1 MILPIGD
8 APNPRGVP
16 YVTYL
21 LIGANVAVYLL
32 VTMPLA
38 NTRPDPNNPLLY
50 EYVRVMAEALQNRIA
65 LQQLL
70 SQLSAYDLFTFA
82 YGWRPAAPSI
92 ETLFISMFLHGGLM
106 HLFGNMLFLWIYGD
120 NVEHR
125 FGPWRYLAA
134 YLGTGVAAT
143 LFQTALSPASQIPMI
158 GASGAISGVLGFY
171 FLWFPRNQVRVLW
184 FFPPFFM
191 QVFEISARIVLGLY
205 LILDNLLPF
214 LVSRAETGV
223 AHGAHIGGFVAGL
236 AAAWVL
242 DRHLLRE
249 RPTEYRAQTPDLHK
263 PAGSDAV
270 ARAIDRGA
278 LGEAAEEYFAAG
290 RHHNRGMLSPA
301 HSLELAEWLARHG
314 HSEGAL
320 IVLRRHLRDY
330 PNGPGLAEACVMAGD
345 LLFGELNQPTT
356 AYQYYLAALD
366 VKPLP
371 ELAERARRGISAI
384 EALQKCNIGHLHRR

>member
-32 VTMPLA
+32 VTLPLENA
-38 NTRPDPNNPLLY
+38 RPNPNDPVLY
-50 EYVRVMAEALQNRIA
+50 EYVRVMSETLPNRFALR
-65 LQQLL
+65 QLL
-70 SQLSAYDLFTFA
+70 SQLSAYDLFVFV
-82 YGWRPAAPSI
+82 YGWRPVSPSV
-92 ETLFISMFLHGGLM
+92 ETLFISMFLHGGLL
-106 HLFGNMLFLWIYGD
+106 HLLGNMLFLWIYGD

-125 FGPWRYLAA
+125 FGPVRYLIA
-134 YLGTGVAAT
+134 YLGTGAGAT
-143 LFQTALSPASQIPMI
+143 LFQTALSPSSPIPMI

-191 QVFEISARIVLGLY
+191 QVFEISARIVLGFY

-214 LVSRAETGV
+214 LLARAETGV
-223 AHGAHIGGFVAGL
+223 AHGAHIGGFVVGL
-236 AAAWVL
+236 SAAWIL
-242 DRHLLRE
+242 DRHFLRE
-249 RPTEYRAQTPDLHK
+249 KPIEYRSPAFDQTSPTG
-263 PAGSDAV
+263 PALIEKALYQGNFEDA
-270 ARAIDRGA
+270 AT
-278 LGEAAEEYFAAG
+278 EYFALPDY
-290 RHHNRGMLSPA
+290 RGMLSPS
-301 HSLELAEWLARHG
+301 HSLDLAQWLVKHG

-330 PNGPGLAEACVMAGD
+330 PNGPGLAEACITAGD
-345 LLFGELNQPTT
+345 LLLRELHQPTT

-366 VKPLP
+366 VGPPP
-371 ELAERARRGISAI
+371 ELAERARRGIAAVESM
-384 EALQKCNIGHLHRR
+384 QKHNIGHLHRR